1 MPLINPVPAFNFT
14 VMFMNAQPEGEFNLL
29 ATAGSLA
36 GGIAKTILI
45 GGFSE
50 ITGISAELETEEYR
64 EGGRNDAPL
73 KFSKWGKHSNLVLK
87 RGVTPNTDLWDW
99 HRQVLVGGRA
109 PLRKNGIIVLSDR
122 GGLLNIDNSL
132 NLGLA
137 NLNKPPIAV
146 WFFRNGLPEKLQ
158 GPTLN
163 AKSGEIAIE
172 SLEVVHE
179 GLWRIGPSSIP
190 GSEAVLGSIGI

>member
-14 VMFMNAQPEGEFNLL
+14 VMFMNAQPEGEFDLL
-29 ATAGSLA
+29 STAGSLA
-36 GGIAKTILI
+36 GSIAKTILI

-50 ITGISAELETEEYR
+50 ITGINAEMETEEYR

-73 KFSKWGKHSNLVLK
+73 KFSKWGKHPNLVLK

-99 HRQVLVGGRA
+99 HRQVLVGSRA

-122 GGLLNIDNSL
+122 GGLDISNSL

-146 WFFRNGLPEKLQ
+146 WFFRNSLPEKLQ

-172 SLEVVHE
+172 SLEVTHE